1 MADPSPLSEREL
13 DIMQMVVTGAS
24 NREIAHALEISPN
37 TVKVHL
43 RNVFDKLGVASRTE
57 ATLVVLRE
65 GWINVQ
71 GVARVDENGAG
82 VGEEP
87 PILLATPNLPH
98 TEPDVAPTTSSDAWE
113 LTTADE
119 ETRPEPFTFV
129 PNVQSEPSTGGRAVL
144 MPEVLAPTTRPHPQP
159 SRFPVWLTAL
169 LGSAVLLLLALLLML
184 LLRPDVAPLTT
195 QPSAVEVARWRQLA
209 RLPAPRSDASAV
221 SFGGD
226 LILLGGTGEDGAAGE
241 VYSYEPSLDRWE
253 SLGPLPRP
261 VASAPAISYGGNLL
275 VVGGLD
281 ADGEPVSTVQS
292 YDPAT
297 GDWTELAPL
306 PQPLARSALA
316 TFEGDLFLFGG
327 SDGTAAQATIYRY
340 LPDEESWEPFGTLP
354 SPRADLAAATV
365 QDGIALAG
373 GTDEEGEAL
382 SEVLH
387 FDPRAADPLRAEAP
401 LPAPQAAPRMVSL
414 GNALY
419 LVGADTLLVRDPER
433 QWEAVAP
440 SDAILPAGA
449 ALAASD
455 PYVYVIG
462 GAGEDGPSATVWQ
475 YQAIFRSFIPMVPNA
490 GDQTQP

>member
-24 NREIAHALEISPN
+24 NREIAHALDISPN

-65 GWINVQ
+65 GWINVE

-87 PILLATPNLPH
+87 PILLATPKLPH
-98 TEPDVAPTTSSDAWE
+98 AEPDVAPTSSDEWE
-113 LTTADE
+113 PPAADE
-119 ETRPEPFTFV
+119 NAASEPPALV
-129 PNVQSEPSTGGRAVL
+129 PAVYTVQSEPSAGGRAVL
-144 MPEVLAPTTRPHPQP
+144 MPEVLVPTTRPQP

-169 LGSAVLLLLALLLML
+169 LGSAVLLLLALLLIV
-184 LLRPDVAPLTT
+184 LLRPNAAPLTT
-195 QPSAVEVARWRQLA
+195 QPSTVEVVRWRQLA

-226 LILLGGTGEDGAAGE
+226 LILLGGTGDDGVAGE
-241 VYSYEPSLDRWE
+241 VYSYEPALGRWE
-253 SLGPLPRP
+253 SLGALPRP
-261 VASAPAISYGGNLL
+261 VTSAPAISYGGKLL

-281 ADGEPVSTVQS
+281 ADGQPVSAVQS
-292 YDPAT
+292 YDPTT
-297 GDWTELAPL
+297 GDWTELSPL

-327 SDGTAAQATIYRY
+327 SDGTAAQGTIYRY
-340 LPDEESWEPFGTLP
+340 LPDEETWEPFGTLP
-354 SPRADLAAATV
+354 SPRADLAAATI
-365 QDGIALAG
+365 QEGIVLAG
-373 GTDEEGEAL
+373 GTDEAGEAL

-419 LVGADTLLVRDPER
+419 LVGADTLLERGPER
-433 QWEAVAP
+433 QWQTIALSGAT
-440 SDAILPAGA
+440 LPAGA

-455 PYVYVIG
+455 PYVYVVG

-475 YQAIFRSFIPMVPNA
+475 YQAIFHSFIPMVPNA